1 MRRVLLAVGAHTNTC
16 IMLCEFPNR
25 SSVPGGKKR
34 SGILPTHTTVAIPS
48 VRALIAKLGVDS
60 VGCEQT
66 QATCEEQRRARMR
79 EWGCASPDRTFA
91 RPDRTFARRFTIAL
105 AFDFLASQRS
115 R

>member
-34 SGILPTHTTVAIPS
+34 SGILPTHTTVAMPS
-48 VRALIAKLGVDS
+48 VRALIAKLGVDA

-79 EWGCASPDRTFA
+79 EWG
-91 RPDRTFARRFTIAL
+91 
-105 AFDFLASQRS
+105 S
-115 R
+115 RAQIGTLLTQIGPLLGDSLSHLLLTV